1 MRNELGVILCWVQ
14 GIYFLITGVWPLV
27 SIQSFQAVTGRKTD
41 HLVTG
46 SESDHWLVNT
56 VGVLVTANS
65 VVLLAAAWRRRV
77 TIDVA
82 TLGIASGMGL
92 TAIDLIYVSRG
103 TISAVYLTDAALE
116 SMFVVAWAW
125 AWRSMSHSAMER

>member
-1 MRNELGVILCWVQ
+1 MRNIGVILCWVQ
-14 GIYFLITGVWPLV
+14 GIYFLVTGVWPLV

-82 TLGIASGMGL
+82 TLGIASGIGL

-116 SMFVVAWAW
+116 SMFVVAWTW
-125 AWRSMSHSAMER
+125 TWRSMGTTAME

>member
-14 GIYFLITGVWPLV
+14 GIYFLVTGVWPLV
-27 SIQSFQAVTGRKTD
+27 SIHTFQAVTGRKTD

-46 SESDHWLVNT
+46 SEADHWLVNT

-65 VVLLAAAWRRRV
+65 VVLLAAACRRRV

-82 TLGIASGMGL
+82 TLGIASGIGL

-116 SMFVVAWAW
+116 FMFVVAWAW
-125 AWRSMSHSAMER
+125 AWRSMSLSAME